1 MEKEIKAQAE
11 ILIKILLQFEKN
23 RLEGK
28 DFDFYFVLNMELDN
42 LKKELNK

>member
-1 MEKEIKAQAE
+1 MNKIIEAQIE

-42 LKKELNK
+42 LKKRVK